1 MNLRFRWIPRT
12 GRCSGHDI
20 NAFCV
25 DSADSLG
32 AVPAT
37 AEYAGIPAKEFLAA
51 LAVAYQV
58 QCRLSDAAPDRA
70 PLDSGVKAVKN
81 LEKISVRNLAMH
93 LV

>member
-1 MNLRFRWIPRT
+1 MISTPSASTRPTASERYRRRRNTPGSLRK
-12 GRCSGHDI
+12 
-20 NAFCV
+20 V
-25 DSADSLG
+25 
-32 AVPAT
+32 
-37 AEYAGIPAKEFLAA
+37 LAA